1 MLVPL
6 CRALV
11 PSSSVPVKA
20 TAAAAAAGH
29 LAAVAERLWS
39 SKCAQTSYSTLSHTW
54 FPPQV
59 QGAQPRTSSPQQLG
73 PCSTNRSLQFSTAAS
88 AAMQQQQQQ
97 PFQGSSSPSST
108 FEQGGADQGEL
119 IVEESAFKRLQH
131 LSHLQ
136 GGKPVLLRV
145 EVEGGG
151 CSGFQYKFALVDSI
165 NPDDRV
171 FGSGDCKVLCDTL
184 SLEFLR
190 GAKVEFEDSLMR
202 SAFVINSNPNADKST
217 SCGCGSSFSV
227 K

>member
-11 PSSSVPVKA
+11 PSSSTIPVKA
-20 TAAAAAAGH
+20 TAAVAAAAP
-29 LAAVAERLWS
+29 LTALAERLWS
-39 SKCAQTSYSTLSHTW
+39 NKCAQTSYSTLSHTSLHAH
-54 FPPQV
+54 P
-59 QGAQPRTSSPQQLG
+59 GALSVSPTQQLSPCSINSSPQY
-73 PCSTNRSLQFSTAAS
+73 STAAS
-88 AAMQQQQQQ
+88 AALQQQQ
-97 PFQGSSSPSST
+97 PQPVQESDSPSSA

-119 IVEESAFKRLQH
+119 IVEESAFRRLQH
-131 LSHLQ
+131 LSRLQ

-165 NPDDRV
+165 NPDDKV
-171 FGSGDCKVLCDTL
+171 FGTGDCKVLCDTL